1 MLQTPPET
9 DKGHGSVPQ
18 DLLQSSVAARVLYD
32 LAERWSAVKSRDGR
46 DARASASV
54 GCLQALSRG
63 STPEFETTDRMDI
76 TSLLKYFIITRG
88 ECHRDKVENASP
100 PPHSTPLSQKTE
112 HNLIP

>member
-9 DKGHGSVPQ
+9 DKGRGSVPQ

-54 GCLQALSRG
+54 GCLRALSRG

-76 TSLLKYFIITRG
+76 ASTF
-88 ECHRDKVENASP
+88 KVFYN
-100 PPHSTPLSQKTE
+100 
-112 HNLIP
+112 N